1 MAEYQ
6 NISIHGFEDFKR
18 QLALLPGRVGRNV
31 LRGMVNAGAT
41 VIRKEA
47 VLRAPEYT
55 GTVQEGHPPPGTL
68 KKAIYQKQIAE
79 LSNAVQQTFFVG
91 WRQGREVQAVK
102 RGKKIVNLDAYYGH
116 MVEFGTAKMSARP
129 FMRPA
134 FEAKKE
140 AAIEA
145 MRAYGAERIPREL
158 DKAAGNY

>member
-1 MAEYQ
+1 LASYE
-6 NISIHGFEDFKR
+6 NIAIQGFEDFKR
-18 QLALLPGRVGRNV
+18 QLSQLPGRVGRNV

-55 GTVQEGHPPPGTL
+55 GPISEGHPPPGTL

-91 WRQGREVQAVK
+91 VRQGKKQRAVK
-102 RGKKIVNLDAYYGH
+102 RGTKILNLDAFYGRF
-116 MVEFGTAKMSARP
+116 VEFGTSKMSAHP

-134 FEAKKE
+134 FEAKKD

-145 MRAYGAERIPREL
+145 MRAYGAERIPKEVQ
-158 DKAAGNY
+158 KAGG

>member
-1 MAEYQ
+1 MASYE
-6 NISIHGFEDFKR
+6 NIAIHGFEDFKR
-18 QLALLPGRVGRNV
+18 QLAQLPGRVGRNV

-55 GTVQEGHPPPGTL
+55 GPISEGHPPAGTL
-68 KKAIYQKQIAE
+68 KRAVYQKQIAE

-91 WRQGREVQAVK
+91 VRQGKKQRAVK
-102 RGKKIVNLDAYYGH
+102 RGKNVVNLDAFYARF
-116 MVEFGTAKMSARP
+116 VEFGTSKMSAKP

-145 MRAYGAERIPREL
+145 MRAYGAERIPKEL
-158 DKAAGNY
+158 DKATR

>member
-1 MAEYQ
+1 VANYE
-6 NISIHGFEDFKR
+6 NISIQGFEDFKR
-18 QLALLPGRVGRNV
+18 QLAQLPGRVGRNV

-47 VLRAPEYT
+47 VLRAPEYM
-55 GTVQEGHPPPGTL
+55 GPISEGHPPAGTL
-68 KKAIYQKQIAE
+68 KKAVYQKQIAE

-91 WRQGREVQAVK
+91 VRQGKKQRAVK
-102 RGKKIVNLDAYYGH
+102 RGKNVVNLDAFYADF
-116 MVEFGTAKMSARP
+116 VEKGTSKMSARP

-140 AAIEA
+140 AAVEA

-158 DKAAGNY
+158 DKAAG